1 MRKEDTDLKAQIDRT
16 IEEMRADGTYDEIY
30 QNWFF
35 SE

>member
-1 MRKEDTDLKAQIDRT
+1 MRKEDTDLKAQIDQT
-16 IEEMRADGTYDEIY
+16 IEEMRADGTYDEID